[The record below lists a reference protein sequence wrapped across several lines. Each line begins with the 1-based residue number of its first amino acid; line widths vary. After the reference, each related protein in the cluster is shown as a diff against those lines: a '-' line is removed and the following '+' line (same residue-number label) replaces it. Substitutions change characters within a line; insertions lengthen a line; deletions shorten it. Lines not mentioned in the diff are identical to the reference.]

1 MWLAPACS
9 CISLAPKSKSNLSS
23 QVNNADDEQESG
35 RWREN
40 RAEVTT
46 NQASSTQCYSL
57 YYPFEANGTCRY
69 CHEMLGTSAT
79 NLEAHLKS
87 HGIQQYEYQCGTCKK
102 SWPSWRSVIT
112 HYNRSKCRQ
121 TTPITII
128 ADDAKDSEV
137 SSNIVVRKTETK
149 TQNHGRKTKKKSEIV
164 DNPSVDS
171 VNAEKTANSSGSVV
185 SKDTEHDDDRLQT
198 TSTIDSITT
207 TDARVN
213 SEETGRIKTT
223 AEKKLFYCKLCATKG
238 WDTPASLSQHMRHMH
253 LSEYNAIIAV
263 PMVKRRWT
271 KDETLVLAELEAS
284 ISSSDGVYINQV
296 LTQRFPSR
304 TFDAIK
310 SHRKRQEYRALVEQ
324 IRNRRAASSNLEGSN
339 CTFNNTS
346 SSEDNDPVVNDSN
359 CFDEDDQRIDPRD
372 TQSTRAPTTTAT
384 TTTVNVDDCPNIR
397 QYIREHIIDG
407 KIQLCDT
414 MNRAVMHYVNN
425 VPNADPVNEALRG
438 IQETLASV
446 HPPGGDQG
454 GKPNAGSKLR
464 SQRSKRKAQKF
475 AHYQRL
481 YKSDKSKLASEIFD
495 HVDTS
500 AIKPPLSEAHEHFR
514 KIWETK
520 AQDTGAVEHSETVG
534 VDILLAPI
542 TREEIAWA
550 IDQTRND
557 TAVGPDHVSLDQIR
571 VIAKKELWC
580 AFNIWLG
587 QRKIPDLLKI
597 NRTALLPKGNE
608 GLENIKNWRPIT
620 IASLLIRLYNKILT
634 RRMQS
639 VFHINR
645 KQTGFKPMNGVG
657 QNTSLL
663 HNLLRH
669 ARTKRN
675 SIFVCL
681 LDVSK
686 AFDSVPHDS
695 IKRALRR
702 NGCPTDLIDLISDQY
717 ENIYTRIS
725 YGKESSQEIF
735 LNRGVKQ
742 GDPMSSILFNLVIDE
757 LFEIIGDRF
766 GYEIDSVGSVNARA
780 FADDIALISGSEIG
794 MQQLL
799 ATTEKFLL
807 ARGLELNV
815 KKCVAICL
823 RKAGKAKKSQIADSS
838 VSNPPRFVVNNGPI
852 RLLGV
857 NDQCKYLGIQ
867 YTPLGAVDSRVS
879 VSKIKLALESLSKA
893 PLKPQQKV
901 LMLRSYLI
909 PRFIHTFTHTECYP
923 KLMGQQDRLIR
934 RWLKQTLR
942 LPMSISSDFFYL
954 PIKEGGL
961 GIGKL
966 YDIIGAA
973 KVRLHG
979 TFGKSGDACLQ
990 YLVETQGSAMH
1001 ARWCQSMKISYRPST
1016 VDLTSR
1022 KNLVLHECRERFG
1035 KTVHGGGSEVFRSSP
1050 ITYQW
1055 LSGQTKIL
1063 KGSTYI
1069 RSIQM
1074 RTNTIPTRV
1083 TTSRG
1088 QDTIKTCRRCGLADE
1103 TLIHILQTC
1112 PITQGMRCQ
1121 RHNNVCRKVAEKLRS
1136 KGFQVFSE
1144 QGIPSPGLETNISRP
1159 DLIAK
1164 RDDEALVLDVTCVY
1178 ETGDHSLHDAYRRK
1192 VTRYESLAETIK
1204 QHYQVQKVTFH
1215 GLCIGSRGA
1224 YDTRH
1229 LSIWHSLGFSGSE
1242 LMVLAVSVMEDSL
1255 RTITLFNNAN
1265 SLRI

>member
-1 MWLAPACS
+1 MYL
-9 CISLAPKSKSNLSS
+9 SLAPKSKSNLSS

-35 RWREN
+35 REGET
-40 RAEVTT
+40 RADRTSDHEGSPQSFT
-46 NQASSTQCYSL
+46 L

-69 CHEMLGTSAT
+69 CQEMLGTNAT
-79 NLEAHLKS
+79 NIEGHLKS
-87 HGIQQYEYQCGTCKK
+87 HGIDRYEYQCGVCKK

-112 HYNRSKCRQ
+112 HYSKSSCRHQ
-121 TTPITII
+121 TPITVVREET
-128 ADDAKDSEV
+128 SRSS
-137 SSNIVVRKTETK
+137 SSNIVVRETETK
-149 TQNHGRKTKKKSEIV
+149 I
-164 DNPSVDS
+164 
-171 VNAEKTANSSGSVV
+171 ATATTTSSSVV
-185 SKDTEHDDDRLQT
+185 SKDTERDDDCT
-198 TSTIDSITT
+198 NSSVE
-207 TDARVN
+207 VN

-223 AEKKLFYCKLCATKG
+223 DEKKWYYCQHCAAEG
-238 WDTPASLSQHMRHMH
+238 WSKSVGLSQHMRRMH
-253 LSEYNAIIAV
+253 PNEYNATIEV
-263 PMVKRRWT
+263 PMIKRRWT

-284 ISSSDGVYINQV
+284 ISSSSSDGMHINQA
-296 LTQRFPSR
+296 LAKRFPSR
-304 TFDAIK
+304 TFEAIK
-310 SHRKRQEYRALVEQ
+310 SHRKRHEYQTLVEQ
-324 IRNRRAASSNLEGSN
+324 IRNRCAVSSNLEGSN
-339 CTFNNTS
+339 CTNNSMS
-346 SSEDNDPVVNDSN
+346 SIVHNDPVANDSN
-359 CFDEDDQRIDPRD
+359 CFDEDNVRIDSHDIPV
-372 TQSTRAPTTTAT
+372 TSSLNTMTSM
-384 TTTVNVDDCPNIR
+384 NVDICPDIR
-397 QYIREHIIDG
+397 QYMRQHIIDG
-407 KIQLCDT
+407 RVPLCST
-414 MNRAVMHYVNN
+414 MTRAMMHYVNN
-425 VPNADPVNEALRG
+425 IPNTDPVNEALEG

-446 HPPGGDQG
+446 HPSGGDHG
-454 GKPNAGSKLR
+454 GKPNAGSKYKD
-464 SQRSKRKAQKF
+464 QKTKRKVQKF

-481 YKSDKSKLASEIFD
+481 FKSDKSKLASEIFD
-495 HVDTS
+495 SVDTS
-500 AIKPPLSEAHEHFR
+500 ATKPPLSEAHEHFR

-520 AQDTGAVEHSETVG
+520 AKDTDTVEQTETIG
-534 VDILLAPI
+534 SNILLAPI
-542 TREEIAWA
+542 SREEIALA
-550 IDQTRND
+550 IENTRRD

-571 VIAKKELWC
+571 GIAKKELWC

-587 QRKIPDLLKI
+587 LRKIPQLLKI

-639 VFHINR
+639 VFRIND
-645 KQTGFKPMNGVG
+645 KQTGFKPINGVG

-669 ARTKRN
+669 ARTNKN

-702 NGCPTDLIDLISDQY
+702 NGCPTALIDLISDQY
-717 ENIYTRIS
+717 ENIYTRIT
-725 YGKESSQEIF
+725 YGKESSSEIF
-735 LNRGVKQ
+735 LHRGVKQ

-766 GYEIDSVGSVNARA
+766 GYEIEGVGSVNARA

-799 ATTEKFLL
+799 LTTEQFLS
-807 ARGLELNV
+807 ARGLDINV

-838 VSNPPRFVVNNGPI
+838 VQNPPCFMVNNEPI

-867 YTPLGAVDSRVS
+867 YTPLGAVDSRVA
-879 VSKIKLALESLSKA
+879 VSKLKLALTSLSKA

-942 LPMSISSDFFYL
+942 LPLSVCTDFFYL
-954 PIKEGGL
+954 PMKEGGL
-961 GIGKL
+961 GIGKF
-966 YDIIGAA
+966 YDIIGTA
-973 KVRLHG
+973 KVRLHAM
-979 TFGKSGDACLQ
+979 FSKSGDACLQ

-1001 ARWCQSMKISYRPST
+1001 ARWCQAMKLSYRPST
-1016 VDLTSR
+1016 VDLANR
-1022 KNLVLHECRERFG
+1022 KKLVLDESRERLAT
-1035 KTVHGGGSEVFRSSP
+1035 TVHGGGSEVFRSSP
-1050 ITYQW
+1050 ITNQW
-1055 LSGQTKIL
+1055 LSGQTRLL

-1088 QDTIKTCRRCGLADE
+1088 QDTIKTCRRCSLADE

-1112 PITQGMRCQ
+1112 PITQGMRCK

-1136 KGFQVFSE
+1136 KGFQVFAE
-1144 QGIPSPGLETNISRP
+1144 QGIPSPGLQTKISRP

-1178 ETGDHSLHDAYRRK
+1178 ETGRDSLHDAYRRK
-1192 VTRYESLAETIK
+1192 VHRYESLAETIK
-1204 QHYQVQKVTFH
+1204 QQYQVQRVTFH
-1215 GLCIGSRGA
+1215 GLCVGSRGS
-1224 YDTRH
+1224 YDPRH
-1229 LSIWHSLGFSGSE
+1229 LSTWHSLGFSGSE
-1242 LMVLAVSVMEDSL
+1242 LMVLSLGVMEDSL

-1265 SLRI
+1265 NLRI